1 MRTPRCS
8 VGGES
13 FGPLGVRS
21 EVSRWCP
28 SVLCRTCVAGAPRCF
43 VGGEFSGPSVFGRRF
58 VVRAGPSACCPRR
71 PADRNVGG
79 IICVECIG
87 TVPGAYLD
95 PTCCVPGAYQDR
107 TWSVRGPSLD
117 RTWSVPG
124 PCLDRICTVLGPG
137 TWTGPGLYLDHTWSV
152 PGAYVGV
159 HSLTA
164 DDRGPVLEVRRP
176 FYLRRRDRV
185 NSRDV
190 LLGVLFPP
198 LQLPLLVGQVLAAAL
213 GGARRQLRLGGC
225 LWLCIALCPS
235 WKRRKVEKDEKKK
248 EEVREGVGKG
258 RERWSV

>member
-1 MRTPRCS
+1 MRGRKSGSSQEHTPPLL
-8 VGGES
+8 VHES
-13 FGPLGVRS
+13 
-21 EVSRWCP
+21 
-28 SVLCRTCVAGAPRCF
+28 
-43 VGGEFSGPSVFGRRF
+43 
-58 VVRAGPSACCPRR
+58 
-71 PADRNVGG
+71 
-79 IICVECIG
+79 
-87 TVPGAYLD
+87 TVD
-95 PTCCVPGAYQDR
+95 TTSCHH
-107 TWSVRGPSLD
+107 SLD
-117 RTWSVPG
+117 LLASTAEGYSDPSEAA
-124 PCLDRICTVLGPG
+124 P
-137 TWTGPGLYLDHTWSV
+137 
-152 PGAYVGV
+152 AVGV

-190 LLGVLFPP
+190 LLGVLLPP